1 MNQSQAD
8 KLDLEA
14 LRAYPRM
21 IHGQLTPEEFAALE
35 HRLLNDPE
43 FRQAYVEQVDMETQL
58 EARLGSLPRSTCS
71 PIVSAEPAASLK
83 THRPYW
89 LALAICVLLLIGLG
103 SVTLTGLPWRSAGP
117 HVEYVEARL
126 SGLKPVAIVTHIK
139 ANQRG
144 KATPLTRGSR
154 LKPGVISLSDGELQL
169 EFLSGVF
176 LRLYGPAEIH
186 LLADDAATLVRGQ
199 VAVVASPD
207 TRSFSLNG
215 PISAIVAGPVEFTY
229 QLGTVDSGRIDV
241 YQGEVMAS
249 LLGTNGDTLLNELIH
264 SNQSAVFEG
273 STLEVEAPQF
283 AEADRSRL
291 LPIDEQSLESNAAY
305 VAMIEADNP
314 LVYWRFFAQDASN
327 NLIRNQMSD
336 RYAARIH
343 GGEDGSLRLE
353 RGALNFHQS
362 DSSRFVR
369 LDEPIERLNE
379 GDFTIEFWVRPQRM
393 HWGTIF
399 GLLPVQQA
407 DPDRESHL
415 CVLEYAN
422 QTNLVHRPA
431 TIRFLY
437 RYPPTTYGGGVNVFS
452 AESCVPGIWNHVVAV
467 KTSESIQLYFNGEP
481 RFVMDNLTL
490 DDDHPYTALLGQLD
504 GVRRERQFE
513 GQVAEVAIYRK
524 ALADDDIQ
532 RHYRAMMGDRT
543 L

>member
-1 MNQSQAD
+1 MP
-8 KLDLEA
+8 LE
-14 LRAYPRM
+14 L
-21 IHGQLTPEEFAALE
+21 
-35 HRLLNDPE
+35 
-43 FRQAYVEQVDMETQL
+43 
-58 EARLGSLPRSTCS
+58 
-71 PIVSAEPAASLK
+71 
-83 THRPYW
+83 
-89 LALAICVLLLIGLG
+89 
-103 SVTLTGLPWRSAGP
+103 
-117 HVEYVEARL
+117 
-126 SGLKPVAIVTHIK
+126 
-139 ANQRG
+139 
-144 KATPLTRGSR
+144 GSR

-176 LRLYGPAEIH
+176 LRLNGPAEIH

-199 VAVVASPD
+199 AAVVASPD

-215 PISAIVAGPVEFTY
+215 PISAVVAGPVEFTY
-229 QLGTVDSGRIDV
+229 QLGSVNSGRIDV

-273 STLEVEAPQF
+273 GTLEVEATQF
-283 AEADRSRL
+283 AETDRSRL
-291 LPIDEQSLESNAAY
+291 LPIDEHSLASDAAY
-305 VAMIEADNP
+305 VAMIKADKP
-314 LVYWRFFAQDASN
+314 LVYWRFFAQDVEGD
-327 NLIRNQMSD
+327 LIRNQMSD

-343 GGEDGSLRLE
+343 GGEDDSLSLE
-353 RGALNFHQS
+353 RGALNFRLS

-399 GLLPVQQA
+399 GLLPVGQTN
-407 DPDRESHL
+407 PKMESHL

-437 RYPPTTYGGGVNVFS
+437 RYPPTSYGGGMNVFS
-452 AESCVPGIWNHVVAV
+452 GESCIPGIWNQVVAV
-467 KTSESIQLYFNGEP
+467 KTSGSIQLYFNGKP
-481 RFVMDNLTL
+481 RLVF
-490 DDDHPYTALLGQLD
+490 DDLSLGDDQPYTAMLGQLD
-504 GVRRERQFE
+504 GIRPLRQFE

-532 RHYRAMMGDRT
+532 RHYRAMMGNRT